1 MIKRIFL
8 SLALVLTLHLNGL
21 TWGKTGHRVV
31 GQIAENHLSKRAK
44 NTIEE
49 ILKGESLAMSANF
62 MDWIKAEPSYDH
74 MNPWHYCTI
83 PDDKTYEEAGV
94 PEESDAIQTINRLIG
109 ELKTKKFT
117 DEDEAFALKCLV
129 HLIGDIHQPLHVG
142 NGNDRGGNDISIRFF
157 RMERNLHSLWD
168 SGMIDHEQLSYTE
181 YAIALDKVSDTKVM
195 QLQNSTL
202 MDWIYESR
210 DLRPE
215 IYDYPES
222 GNLSWRYVYD
232 HKHIMDRRLLEAGIR
247 LAGVLNEI
255 YG

>member
-1 MIKRIFL
+1 MVKRIFL
-8 SLALVLTLHLNGL
+8 SLFLVAALQLNGL

-31 GQIAENHLSKRAK
+31 GQIAENHLSKKAK
-44 NTIEE
+44 KAIEQ
-49 ILKGESLAMSANF
+49 ILEGESLAMSANF

-94 PEESDAIQTINRLIG
+94 PAEGDAIQAINRLIA
-109 ELKTKKFT
+109 ELKTKQFT
-117 DEDEAFALKCLV
+117 DEDEAFALKCLI

-181 YAIALDKVSDTKVM
+181 YAIALDKVSDTKVA

-215 IYDYPES
+215 VYDYPES